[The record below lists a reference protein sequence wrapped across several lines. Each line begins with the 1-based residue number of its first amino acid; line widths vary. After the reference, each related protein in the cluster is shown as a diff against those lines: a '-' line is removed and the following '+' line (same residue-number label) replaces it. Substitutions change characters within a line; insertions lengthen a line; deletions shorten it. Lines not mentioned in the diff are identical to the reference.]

1 MACRIS
7 STLRLSHNI
16 RPPVASVP
24 SLRAAAVSV
33 LRLDG
38 GAGGEQ
44 HLDHLQVAFPSR
56 IRQGPVASAKGL
68 R

>member
-16 RPPVASVP
+16 RPVASVP